1 MGVIEM
7 MAMINV
13 IYQQYAYLKL
23 QCILCHWYTDSWKM
37 ITLQFEP
44 RIMECKEVQSALYDS
59 FLRNRYEDILVY

>member
-1 MGVIEM
+1 
-7 MAMINV
+7 
-13 IYQQYAYLKL
+13 
-23 QCILCHWYTDSWKM
+23 M